1 MEMENTRRSF
11 DRSREPGLKKPRL
24 SEEQTNIDS
33 RHFPQSRR
41 PATAVPATSS
51 AARYRATS
59 DRESGSNISSR
70 TGAYQPQPQQYQ
82 DLVSRYKTA
91 LSELNFNSKPII
103 SNLTIIAGEN
113 LHAAKAIAATVCA
126 NILEVPSEQK
136 LPSLYLLDCIVKN
149 IGRDYIK
156 YFAARLPQVFCK
168 VYRQVDPSVHLSMRH
183 LFGTWKG
190 VFPPLSLQMI
200 EKELGFA
207 SAANGSSSG
216 TATSKPDSQSRH
228 RQHRIHVN
236 PKYLEIQSLQQSG
249 RAKGLANDLTVPITN
264 STEDAESLER
274 PERVAGIGPGR
285 LLVDPPV
292 KIHNIQRSHRETP
305 NEPVHEKK
313 INAMYGDLEHTSDIS
328 RNSGSGI
335 GRISRKVAEQ
345 GYEKPQYG
353 AGNSVTETIV
363 DQTNG
368 FSMKH
373 GFPNFSM
380 RKAANVDLHRQP
392 TQSVTSKSSSAV
404 SDSWKNTEEE
414 EFMWNMHSRLS
425 DQDAVNLSNKS
436 KKELWTCDDG
446 KKMEFEYQ
454 LRKQEDAHEVV
465 SRFGNPPAPS
475 FPARSHQQ
483 LQNSME
489 QDLSR
494 PDYKAHH
501 LSVNVLQ
508 SNVQLGNLQK
518 LQPEDL
524 PSSSPSLPSFQRS
537 CRHPILQPRQAD
549 SKRVEPS
556 GLVSKILTPTLGSS
570 APGHSTPLSA
580 EVSGE
585 SSTSGLLA
593 AVMSSGILSN
603 ITTVGFANK
612 SSQDNGQNPVDSKIH
627 PPLSSGTSPSQITSS
642 WPRVTSPSGPLSL
655 DVTSVTS
662 NISQRKVEQPPGSPP
677 SYVQTSSAVNKVDD
691 PISNLWSSLIAKG
704 LISASKS
711 ETSSSLPPQMPTQSE
726 TKNPSITNSSNT
738 STSSLPV
745 SSVIPHSSTKDEVL
759 LHVPDAKK
767 SVVLPQSTSAEIRTL
782 IGLEFKSDIIRVL
795 HPLVICSLFDDL
807 PHQCSV
813 CGLKLKLKERLDRHL
828 EWHTWRKSEPDGRNK
843 VTRRWYACSG
853 DWVTGKTEL
862 PLRIESSVFTDE
874 LVRTMDENEPMV
886 PADGDQCLC
895 VLCGELFEDYYSHER
910 KKWMFKAA
918 MHLSLTLRD
927 GRIGTTSENA
937 EGPIVHVNCISES
950 SVYDLGLASDNE
962 MDG

>member
-24 SEEQTNIDS
+24 AEEQTNIDA
-33 RHFPQSRR
+33 RPFPQSRR
-41 PATAVPATSS
+41 PATAVPAPSS
-51 AARYRATS
+51 AARYRDTS
-59 DRESGSNISSR
+59 DRESGSNNSSR

-82 DLVSRYKTA
+82 ELVSRYKAA
-91 LSELNFNSKPII
+91 LSELTFNSKPII

-156 YFAARLPQVFCK
+156 YFAARLPQ
-168 VYRQVDPSVHLSMRH
+168 
-183 LFGTWKG
+183 
-190 VFPPLSLQMI
+190 
-200 EKELGFA
+200 
-207 SAANGSSSG
+207 
-216 TATSKPDSQSRH
+216 
-228 RQHRIHVN
+228 
-236 PKYLEIQSLQQSG
+236 
-249 RAKGLANDLTVPITN
+249 AKGLANDLTVPITN

-285 LLVDPPV
+285 SL
-292 KIHNIQRSHRETP
+292 NIQRFHRETP

-345 GYEKPQYG
+345 GYEKAQYG

-363 DQTNG
+363 GQTNG

-392 TQSVTSKSSSAV
+392 TQGVTSKSSSAV
-404 SDSWKNTEEE
+404 LDSWKNTEEE

-436 KKELWTCDDG
+436 RKELWTADDA
-446 KKMEFEYQ
+446 KKMEFENQ

-475 FPARSHQQ
+475 FPARSHHQ

-501 LSVNVLQ
+501 LSVNLLQ

-537 CRHPILQPRQAD
+537 RRHPILQPRQAD

-556 GLVSKILTPTLGSS
+556 GLVSKILTPSTLGSS
-570 APGHSTPLSA
+570 APDHSTPLSA

-585 SSTSGLLA
+585 SSTSSLLA

-603 ITTVGFANK
+603 ITTVGFTNK

-627 PPLSSGTSPSQITSS
+627 PPLPSGASPSQITSS
-642 WPRVTSPSGPLSL
+642 WPRITSPSGPLSL

-677 SYVQTSSAVNKVDD
+677 SSVQTSSAVNKVDD
-691 PISNLWSSLIAKG
+691 PISNLLSSLIAKG

-711 ETSSSLPPQMPTQSE
+711 ETSSSLPPHMPTQSE
-726 TKNPSITNSSNT
+726 SKNPSITNSSNT
-738 STSSLPV
+738 STSLPV
-745 SSVIPHSSTKDEVL
+745 SSVIPHSSTDDEVL
-759 LHVPDAKK
+759 LPVPDAIK

-807 PHQCSV
+807 LHQCSV

-828 EWHTWRKSEPDGRNK
+828 EWYTWRKSEPDGRNK

-927 GRIGTTSENA
+927 GRIGTTSENV

-950 SVYDLGLASDNE
+950 SVYDLRLASDNE
-962 MDG
+962 MVRHFISKEAL

>member
-24 SEEQTNIDS
+24 AEEQTNIDA
-33 RHFPQSRR
+33 RPFPQSRR
-41 PATAVPATSS
+41 PATAVPAPSS
-51 AARYRATS
+51 AARYRDTS
-59 DRESGSNISSR
+59 DRESGSNNSSR

-82 DLVSRYKTA
+82 ELVSRYKAA
-91 LSELNFNSKPII
+91 LSELTFNSKPII

-156 YFAARLPQVFCK
+156 YFAARLPQ
-168 VYRQVDPSVHLSMRH
+168 
-183 LFGTWKG
+183 
-190 VFPPLSLQMI
+190 
-200 EKELGFA
+200 
-207 SAANGSSSG
+207 
-216 TATSKPDSQSRH
+216 
-228 RQHRIHVN
+228 
-236 PKYLEIQSLQQSG
+236 
-249 RAKGLANDLTVPITN
+249 AKGLANDLTVPITN

-285 LLVDPPV
+285 SL
-292 KIHNIQRSHRETP
+292 NIQRFHRETP

-345 GYEKPQYG
+345 GYEKAQYG

-363 DQTNG
+363 GQTNG

-392 TQSVTSKSSSAV
+392 TQGVTSKSSSAV
-404 SDSWKNTEEE
+404 LDSWKNTEEE

-436 KKELWTCDDG
+436 RKELWTADDA
-446 KKMEFEYQ
+446 KKMEFENQ

-475 FPARSHQQ
+475 FPARSHHQ

-501 LSVNVLQ
+501 LSVNLLQ

-537 CRHPILQPRQAD
+537 RRHPILQPRQAD

-556 GLVSKILTPTLGSS
+556 GLVSKILTPSTLGSS
-570 APGHSTPLSA
+570 APDHSTPLSA

-585 SSTSGLLA
+585 SSTSSLLA

-603 ITTVGFANK
+603 ITTVGFTNK

-627 PPLSSGTSPSQITSS
+627 PPLPSGASPSQITSS
-642 WPRVTSPSGPLSL
+642 WPRITSPSGPLSL

-677 SYVQTSSAVNKVDD
+677 SSVQTSSAVNKVDD
-691 PISNLWSSLIAKG
+691 PISNLLSSLIAKG

-711 ETSSSLPPQMPTQSE
+711 ETSSSLPPHMPTQSE
-726 TKNPSITNSSNT
+726 SKNPSITNSSNT
-738 STSSLPV
+738 STSLPV
-745 SSVIPHSSTKDEVL
+745 SSVIPHSSTDDEVL
-759 LHVPDAKK
+759 LPVPDAIK

-807 PHQCSV
+807 LHQCSV

-828 EWHTWRKSEPDGRNK
+828 EWYTWRKSEPDGRNK

-927 GRIGTTSENA
+927 GRIGTTSENV

-950 SVYDLGLASDNE
+950 SVYDLRLASDNE
-962 MDG
+962 MNKDG